1 MGTRASC
8 FWGPLGGCRGH
19 ASQALRHL
27 GIYSPTPHCL
37 RATSK
42 DNNSLTCLAV
52 FLWPEKAL
60 RQRAAGA
67 VGSQRVCTHQW
78 AALRGHRWGT
88 GSTFFKGPTWS
99 DFCICVWSYVLVCP
113 SSLFSSH
120 PTFPGVSWTRS
131 VCSYLRATAFAF
143 SPNLS
148 IASSS
153 PWSLHLDLTWSKK
166 TFLTIWP
173 E

>member
-99 DFCICVWSYVLVCP
+99 DFCPTPSPPVTSPITPVLTPATQASFWLCLKHIMHDFTCHRTFALAATMPKV
-113 SSLFSSH
+113 LFHQISACL
-120 PTFPGVSWTRS
+120 PP
-131 VCSYLRATAFAF
+131 YL
-143 SPNLS
+143 L
-148 IASSS
+148 
-153 PWSLHLDLTWSKK
+153 
-166 TFLTIWP
+166 
-173 E
+173 